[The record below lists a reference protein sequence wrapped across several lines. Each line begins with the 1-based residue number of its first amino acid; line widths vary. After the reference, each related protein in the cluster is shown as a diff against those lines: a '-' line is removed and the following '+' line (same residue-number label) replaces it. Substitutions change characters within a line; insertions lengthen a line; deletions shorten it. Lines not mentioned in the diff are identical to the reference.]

1 MRIARFAQDS
11 DTLSAQ
17 SLVTRVSIIFNI
29 IVISTVHHLIG
40 SSSFDHARNSA
51 ACLLDQGLN
60 KKEITNKFLLKKIF
74 VNFLRRRVE
83 MNVIF
88 FVLKFI
94 LSRLNKNLFQLLYM
108 HIYKLSNCIKGI

>member
-60 KKEITNKFLLKKIF
+60 KKRDN
-74 VNFLRRRVE
+74 
-83 MNVIF
+83 
-88 FVLKFI
+88 
-94 LSRLNKNLFQLLYM
+94 
-108 HIYKLSNCIKGI
+108 